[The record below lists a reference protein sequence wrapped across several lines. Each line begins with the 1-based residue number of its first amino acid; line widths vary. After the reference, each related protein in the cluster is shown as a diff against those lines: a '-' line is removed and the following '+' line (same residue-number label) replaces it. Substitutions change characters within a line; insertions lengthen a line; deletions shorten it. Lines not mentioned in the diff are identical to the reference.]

1 MRKIQLF
8 VLLILGVCNVS
19 FAQNILTLEDAILGS
34 RTKFAPKSLNQLQWQ
49 GEMNKFTFVKN
60 STLFQGNVE
69 NDSIVSLLHI
79 SDLNIALINYDS
91 ITLKRF
97 PKILWKNSEQLEYV
111 ENNNL
116 FIYNISTGLFDVIIN
131 YPEGADNIDVCE
143 ANNMLAYTIGNNLFI
158 NINGE
163 LIKVTDEDNPG
174 IISGQTVHRNEFGI
188 TGGTF
193 WSPEGKFLAYYRKD
207 ETMVA
212 DYPLVDISGR
222 IAILENIKYPM
233 AGMKSEEV
241 TLWIYNIEKGT
252 KTMIQ
257 TGEPKEQ
264 YLTNIA
270 WSPDEKYIYI
280 AVLNRGQDHMKLNQY
295 DANSGDLVNTL
306 FEETNSR
313 YVEPLHAIEF
323 MKNDEKKFIWQ
334 SNRDGYNHLYLYDT
348 NGKLLNQLTQ
358 GEFDVT
364 ENMGTDKEGKFLYFI
379 STQPDPIERQLYKL
393 DLETHEVIR
402 LTINK
407 GIHNAV
413 ISQTGEYIIDTY
425 SNISEPRI
433 INLLSVE
440 GNVIRNLI
448 TADNPYQNYKL
459 GEITLSSVKCS
470 DGKTDLDYR
479 LIRPVDFDP
488 SNKYPV
494 IIYVYGGPHS
504 QLVTNRWLGGSRMW
518 QHYMAQKGFI
528 GFTMD
533 NRGTLGHG
541 FDFESCIH
549 RQLGKLEMEDQMKGV
564 EFLKSLP
571 YVDTSRIGIHGWS
584 YGGFMTVYLKLHY
597 PEIFKVA
604 VAGGPVIDWKYYEVM
619 YGERYMDTPQENPDG
634 YEQANMKNYVDNLK
648 GELLIIQGTMD
659 PVVVWQN
666 SLTFVQECVDRKKQI
681 DYFIYPG
688 HPHNVRGVDRVH
700 LMRKVSEYFIDNL

>member
-1 MRKIQLF
+1 MKKNQLF
-8 VLLILGVCNVS
+8 ILLILGVCYIS
-19 FAQNILTLEDAILGS
+19 SAQNILTLEDVVLGS
-34 RTKFAPKSLNQLQWQ
+34 RTKFAPQNLNQLQWQ
-49 GEMNKFTFVKN
+49 GEIDRYTFVQN
-60 STLFQGNVE
+60 DTLFQGNIE
-69 NDSIVSLLHI
+69 NNSIVSLLHI
-79 SDLNIALINYDS
+79 SDLNSALKNHDS
-91 ITLKRF
+91 INLKRF
-97 PKILWKNSEQLEYV
+97 PRFSWKNSEQLEYI
-111 ENNNL
+111 ENNDL
-116 FIYNISTGLFDVIIN
+116 FIYNISTGSFDVIIN

-143 ANNMLAYTIGNNLFI
+143 ANNFLAYTIDNNLFVST
-158 NINGE
+158 NGK
-163 LIKVTDEDNPG
+163 IIRVTDEDNPG

-188 TGGTF
+188 TSGTF
-193 WSPEGKFLAYYRKD
+193 WSPGGKFLAYYRKD

-222 IAILENIKYPM
+222 IAALENIKYPM

-241 TLWIYNIEKGT
+241 TLWICDIETGK

-270 WSPDEKYIYI
+270 WSPDEKYIFI
-280 AVLNRGQDHMKLNQY
+280 AVLNRGQDLMKLNQY
-295 DANSGDLVNTL
+295 DANSGQFVKTL
-306 FEETNSR
+306 FEESNAR

-323 MKNDEKKFIWQ
+323 LKNDKKKFVWQ
-334 SNRDGYNHLYLYDT
+334 SKRDGFNHFYLYNS
-348 NGKLLNQLTQ
+348 NGRLLNQLTR

-364 ENMGTDKEGKFLYFI
+364 KNLGTDKEGKFLYFI
-379 STQPDPIERQLYKL
+379 STQSNPIERQVYKL
-393 DLETHEVIR
+393 DLETSEVIR

-407 GIHNAV
+407 GIHNAA
-413 ISQTGEYIIDTY
+413 ISKTGKYILDTY
-425 SNISEPRI
+425 SNIYEPRI
-433 INLLSVE
+433 IDLLSVK
-440 GNVIRNLI
+440 GNVIRNLL
-448 TADNPYQNYKL
+448 TADNPYKSYKL
-459 GEITLSSVKCS
+459 GEITLSSVKCN
-470 DGKTDLDYR
+470 DGKTDLYYR
-479 LIRPVDFDP
+479 LIKPVDFDP
-488 SNKYPV
+488 SRKYPV

-528 GFTMD
+528 GFAMD

-541 FDFESCIH
+541 FDFESSIH
-549 RQLGKLEMEDQMKGV
+549 RQLGKLEMEDQMMGV

-571 YVDTSRIGIHGWS
+571 YVDTNRIGIHGWS
-584 YGGFMTVYLKLHY
+584 YGGFMTVNLKLHY

-634 YEQANMKNYVDNLK
+634 YEQANLINYVDNLK
-648 GELLIIQGTMD
+648 GKLLIIHGAID

-666 SLTFVQECVDRKKQI
+666 SLTFVRECVNSKKQM
-681 DYFIYPG
+681 DYFVYPG

-700 LMRKVSEYFIDNL
+700 LMRKVSGYFIDNL

>member
-1 MRKIQLF
+1 MKKNQLF
-8 VLLILGVCNVS
+8 VLLILGVCYIS
-19 FAQNILTLEDAILGS
+19 YGQNILTLEDAVLGS
-34 RTKFAPKSLNQLQWQ
+34 RTKFAPRNLNQLQWQ
-49 GEMNKFTFVKN
+49 GEIDKYTFVQN
-60 STLFQGNVE
+60 DTLFQGNIE

-79 SDLNIALINYDS
+79 SNLNIALKNHDS
-91 ITLKRF
+91 INLKKF
-97 PKILWKNSEQLEYV
+97 PGIFWKNSEQMEYID
-111 ENNNL
+111 NNNL
-116 FIYNISTGLFDVIIN
+116 FIYNISTGSFDVIIN
-131 YPEGADNIDVCE
+131 YPEEADNIDVCE
-143 ANNMLAYTIGNNLFI
+143 TNNFLAYTIGNNLFVST
-158 NINGE
+158 NGKV
-163 LIKVTDEDNPG
+163 IQVTDEDNSG

-188 TGGTF
+188 TNGTF
-193 WSPEGKFLAYYRKD
+193 WSPGGKFLAYYRKD

-222 IAILENIKYPM
+222 IAALENIKYPM

-241 TLWIYNIEKGT
+241 TLWIYDIGT
-252 KTMIQ
+252 GKKTMIQ

-270 WSPDEKYIYI
+270 WSPDEKHIFI
-280 AVLNRGQDHMKLNQY
+280 AVLNRGQDLMKLNQY
-295 DANSGDLVNTL
+295 DANSGKFVKTL
-306 FEETNSR
+306 FEENNTR

-323 MKNDEKKFIWQ
+323 LENDKKKFIWQ
-334 SNRDGYNHLYLYDT
+334 SKRDGYNHLYLYNT
-348 NGKLLNQLTQ
+348 NGRLLNQLTR

-364 ENMGTDKEGKFLYFI
+364 ENLGTDKEDKFLYFI
-379 STQPDPIERQLYKL
+379 STQSNPIERQVYKL
-393 DLETHEVIR
+393 DLETREVIR

-407 GIHNAV
+407 GIHNAA

-425 SNISEPRI
+425 SNINEPRI

-440 GNVIRNLI
+440 GNVIRNLL
-448 TADNPYQNYKL
+448 TADNPYKNYKL
-459 GEITLSSVKCS
+459 GEIAISSVKCNN
-470 DGKTDLDYR
+470 DKTDLYYR
-479 LIRPVDFDP
+479 LIKPVDFDP
-488 SNKYPV
+488 SRKYPV

-528 GFTMD
+528 GFAMD

-541 FDFESCIH
+541 FDFESSIH
-549 RQLGKLEMEDQMKGV
+549 RQLGKLEMEDQMMGV

-571 YVDTSRIGIHGWS
+571 YVDTNRIGIHGWS
-584 YGGFMTVYLKLHY
+584 YGGFMTVNLKLHY

-619 YGERYMDTPQENPDG
+619 YGERYMDTPQENPEG
-634 YEQANMKNYVDNLK
+634 YEQANLINYVDSLK
-648 GELLIIQGTMD
+648 GKLLIIHGAID

-666 SLTFVQECVDRKKQI
+666 SLTFVRECVNGKKQI
-681 DYFIYPG
+681 DYFVYPG

-700 LMRKVSEYFIDNL
+700 LMRKVSGYFIDNL